1 MTIVN
6 AAETPPKMKMTTD
19 IPSEI
24 TTPDSVETSLGTLRF
39 FDGLPD
45 KLTVEKVF
53 DNLDFMRGVDVFLN
67 TTAATSTLANI
78 EGLKSVGCNNQAVVI
93 HENRVDAKTLLL
105 TPNTQ
110 TATLWSFID
119 LKDGPLVVEI
129 PPGVLGLADDLWMR
143 YVVDVG
149 LAGPDKGKGGKY
161 LFIPPGYAGAVP
173 DGYLVARPRTYNVW
187 IGARGFV
194 VNGDPGPAV
203 RAFKEKWRV
212 YLLA

>member
-1 MTIVN
+1 MGAGEAPLLGDARCVIATLSASQHWIGYKNDDAN
-6 AAETPPKMKMTTD
+6 AAETPPKMKMTTN

-110 TATLWSFID
+110 LRHS
-119 LKDGPLVVEI
+119 
-129 PPGVLGLADDLWMR
+129 
-143 YVVDVG
+143 
-149 LAGPDKGKGGKY
+149 
-161 LFIPPGYAGAVP
+161 GAS
-173 DGYLVARPRTYNVW
+173 
-187 IGARGFV
+187 
-194 VNGDPGPAV
+194 
-203 RAFKEKWRV
+203 
-212 YLLA
+212 